1 MRLARAQSLPLHGC
15 WVLVNL
21 NTPISQNE
29 ETETSPKIAV
39 LGMAESEPE
48 LGFSKSY
55 LVHFLQGHM
64 LVVSE
69 EETK

>member
-1 MRLARAQSLPLHGC
+1 
-15 WVLVNL
+15 
-21 NTPISQNE
+21 
-29 ETETSPKIAV
+29 
-39 LGMAESEPE
+39 MAGSEPE

-69 EETK
+69 EETNWKE